1 MANTRV
7 SKQITAAG
15 TVVLRENPDGQTEVL
30 LVHRPRYQDWSL
42 PKGKLDP
49 DEYLV
54 GCAARETRE
63 EAGVNVRL
71 GIPLDPI
78 QYPVSAG
85 TKTVFY
91 WRSRV
96 VGNGRQKANG
106 EVDDVAWFSLREA
119 LDLVTYADERPLIR
133 QAVALPDSTP
143 LLLIR
148 HGKALPRSDWDGI
161 DSERPLDER
170 GRLQSQRLTPLLD
183 AYGVGR
189 LVSST
194 SARCLQTLL
203 PHSHASGLVLEAEP
217 ALSEER
223 FATEPK
229 AVTPLLKR
237 IAKQAAETGK
247 PAAICGHRPVL
258 PTMLAAL
265 KLAPRSLQPG
275 STLVVH
281 LAPDASVLAVELHK
295 PEV

>member
-1 MANTRV
+1 MANTRAA
-7 SKQITAAG
+7 KQITAAG
-15 TVVLRENPDGQTEVL
+15 TVVLRETPDGQTEVL

-42 PKGKLDP
+42 PKGKLDAN
-49 DEYLV
+49 EYLV
-54 GCAARETRE
+54 GCAARETLE

-71 GIPLDPI
+71 GIPLDPL

-85 TKTVFY
+85 VKTVFY

-106 EVDDVAWFSLREA
+106 EVDDAAWFSVREA

-133 QAVALPDSTP
+133 QAVSLPDSTP
-143 LLLIR
+143 LLLVR
-148 HGKALPRSDWDGI
+148 HGKAMQRSDWDGI
-161 DSERPLDER
+161 DSERPLDDR

-203 PHSHASGLVLEAEP
+203 PHAHTSGLVLEAEP

-223 FATEPK
+223 FAAEPK
-229 AVTPLLKR
+229 AVAPLLKR
-237 IAKQAAETGK
+237 IARRAAESGT
-247 PAAICGHRPVL
+247 PVAICGHRPVL

-265 KLAPRSLQPG
+265 KVPPRSLQPG
-275 STLVVH
+275 SSTLR
-281 LAPDASVLAVELHK
+281 
-295 PEV
+295 